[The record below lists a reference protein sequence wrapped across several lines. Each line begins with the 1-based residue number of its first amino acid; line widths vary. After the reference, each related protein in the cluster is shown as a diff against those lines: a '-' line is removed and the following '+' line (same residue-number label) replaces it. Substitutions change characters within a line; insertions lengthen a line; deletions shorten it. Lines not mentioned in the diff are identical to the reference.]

1 MVGLTLGLPLAHG
14 TGLLRAL
21 AATVPITF
29 LWYLTRALAVSA
41 YVGLTLSV
49 ILGMLRSIARTARES
64 ISWVVDELHQV
75 VATLSGL
82 LVAGHLV
89 TLKLDPYLPFSVT
102 NLLLPVDEPYRPLAV
117 VLGVF
122 ALYAMA
128 VALVSSWLRRHMPY
142 RSWRALHYV
151 SFVAFALVT
160 AHGWLAGSDAGE
172 PWMHGFY
179 VGASMA
185 VGFLVLMRLFTRAP
199 SASKQVSN
207 QIRAR

>member
-1 MVGLTLGLPLAHG
+1 MVGLTLAPPLVHG
-14 TGLLRAL
+14 AEMLRVHT
-21 AATVPITF
+21 AAIPITF
-29 LWYLTRALAVSA
+29 MWYLTRAMAVSA
-41 YVGLTLSV
+41 YVTLVLSV
-49 ILGMLRSIARTARES
+49 ILGILRSIARTARES

-82 LVAGHLV
+82 LVAGHLI

-117 VLGVF
+117 ILGVF

-128 VALVSSWLRRHMPY
+128 VALVSSWLRRRMPY
-142 RSWRALHYV
+142 RFWRALHYV

-199 SASKQVSN
+199 SAIKQASS